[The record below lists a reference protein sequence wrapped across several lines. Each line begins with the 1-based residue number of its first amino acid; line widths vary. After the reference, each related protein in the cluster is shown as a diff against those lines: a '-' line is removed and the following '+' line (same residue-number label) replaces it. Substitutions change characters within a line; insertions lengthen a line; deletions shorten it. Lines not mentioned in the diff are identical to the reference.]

1 MKIRVAHLAKTVIF
15 ATAGVL
21 PYVLAVLPAHA
32 SDCPQQSYVLDSAS
46 DVDVLANGC
55 NSIQQNLTITGSAV
69 DDLSELFNLR
79 SIGGDLTIDDAD
91 SLANLDGLHNLESV
105 GGDLR
110 IKNNSNLTD
119 LSQLS
124 KITVVPGDLELF
136 SNSRLATVSGFGSV
150 GSVGGSLSVES
161 NQALRNLDGFSGLSA
176 VGGDIQIIDND
187 EYWYTAFDIDGLSNL
202 GSVGGSL
209 EITGNYYLT
218 DVDALS
224 GLGAIN
230 GAVTIQGNGRLTNV
244 SGLGSVASVGG
255 DLTVQSNSQLSSCFG
270 LINVLGYP
278 NGPPNDSVTGTITIA
293 SNAAGC
299 SSVEDIFDGVD
310 PPGAPV
316 LTSIR
321 AGDGQIVIGASV
333 ADAGSFPVTGLKGTC
348 SDTENNTHTSISD
361 SASSVTV
368 TGLTNGMA
376 YTCHV
381 RALSDGGEG
390 EPSGT
395 SISVTPAERPRVDPA
410 VLWLVIKGSGYVE
423 EDSDNDGVPDEI
435 DQCPATQPYDIEFGV
450 DEVGCPT
457 MDTDFDG
464 IPDYADDCPLDPGPQ
479 DNRGCPTQGF
489 EYSYEVVDSLVLPS
503 QGFLST
509 YPVFGY
515 DYGVVPVIKVV
526 ALQPQ
531 NVDVRFS
538 FFGGDPGY
546 LFRAWVA
553 DDPGPRPDHNCVTD
567 GRSGNFE
574 IEARDFLFSPAP
586 PNMCQVRVGQT
597 FYLHVAVCQEEVR
610 GYCLPP
616 AEVVLDPDFVMG
628 VEVLFYVN

>member
-21 PYVLAVLPAHA
+21 PYFLAVLPAHA

-55 NSIQQNLTITGSAV
+55 SSIQQNLTITGSAV

-110 IKNNSNLTD
+110 IKNNFNLID
-119 LSQLS
+119 VSQLS
-124 KITVVPGDLELF
+124 KITVVQGDLEIF
-136 SNSRLATVSGFGSV
+136 SNYRLTTVTGFGAV

-161 NQALRNLDGFSGLSA
+161 NQALRDLDGFSALSA
-176 VGGDIQIIDND
+176 VGGDLQIIDND
-187 EYWYTAFDIDGLSNL
+187 EYYYTGFDIDGLNNL
-202 GSVGGSL
+202 SSVGGSL
-209 EITGNYYLT
+209 NITGNYYLT
-218 DVDALS
+218 DIDALS

-230 GAVTIQGNGRLTNV
+230 GSVIIQGNARLTNV
-244 SGLGSVASVGG
+244 SGFGGVSSVGG
-255 DLTVQSNSQLSSCFG
+255 DLTVQSNSQLSSCIG

-278 NGPPNDSVTGTITIA
+278 NGPPNDAVTGTITIA

-310 PPGAPV
+310 PPSAPV

-348 SDTENNTHTSISD
+348 SDTENNTHTSTSD

-368 TGLTNGMA
+368 KGLTNGVA
-376 YTCHV
+376 YTCQV
-381 RALSDGGEG
+381 RALSDGGES

-410 VLWLVIKGSGYVE
+410 VLWLVMKGSGYVE
-423 EDSDNDGVPDEI
+423 DDSDNDGVPDEI
-435 DQCPATQPYDIEFGV
+435 DQCPDTDPDLGV
-450 DEVGCPT
+450 DEVGCPI
-457 MDTDFDG
+457 DSDSDG
-464 IPDYADDCPLDPGPQ
+464 IPDAIDQCPDEPGSGP
-479 DNRGCPTQGF
+479 DGCPQSTRG
-489 EYSYEVVDSLVLPS
+489 YGYEVVDSVVLDS
-503 QGFLST
+503 E
-509 YPVFGY
+509 GY
-515 DYGVVPVIKVV
+515 YSRYVTFDYDSLVVPVIAVK
-526 ALQPQ
+526 ASRTLR
-531 NVDVRFS
+531 VDVNFFPSFS
-538 FFGGDPGY
+538 ERGVPDYYFK
-546 LFRAWVA
+546 AWVA
-553 DDPGPRPDHNCVTD
+553 DSRQPSPERACVTD
-567 GRSGNFE
+567 GASRFID
-574 IEARDFLFSPAP
+574 IEAKDFYFSPYSS
-586 PNMCQVRVGQT
+586 CQVLVGQT
-597 FYLHVAVCQEEVR
+597 FFLHVALCEPQDPEV
-610 GYCLPP
+610 CLPP
-616 AEVVLDPDFVMG
+616 EAGFLTGLTMDVSIWFDVR
-628 VEVLFYVN
+628 